1 MSRIIRLRRWLMTV
15 IVKIIAG
22 ILPSRLIM
30 QNVRH
35 FEIWENKG
43 YHVTPAH
50 FYFPV
55 PDLSEIKE
63 NVWNRRSGLK
73 GINLNEKRQ
82 LELLHIFKNNY
93 GGEYS
98 KLPEEKTDI
107 PYEYNLRNGS
117 FESVDGEILYCMIR
131 HFKPNQIFEIGSGNS
146 TYLMAQ
152 TLIDNRRER
161 GKGSTLDVI
170 DPYPN
175 GILRKGIPGLTKLIE
190 EKVQNLP
197 ASMFEGLQ
205 ENDIL
210 FIDSTHVLK
219 IGSDVQYEYLEILPR
234 LNKGVIVHFHDIFLP
249 AEYPANWAKV
259 NRWFWNEQYILQA
272 FLHFNDSYEVLW
284 AGHFM
289 HLNYPDELKNA
300 FSSYNPN
307 STLPGSFWI
316 RRTK

>member
-1 MSRIIRLRRWLMTV
+1 MMTV
-15 IVKIIAG
+15 IVKMIAG

-35 FEIWENKG
+35 FEIWESKG

-50 FYFPV
+50 FYFPL
-55 PDLSEIKE
+55 PDLREIDEK
-63 NVWNRRSGLK
+63 VFSRRTQLA

-82 LELLHIFKNNY
+82 LELLHVFKNNY

-98 KLPEEKTDI
+98 RLPGDKTNID
-107 PYEYNLRNGS
+107 YEYYLRNGA
-117 FESVDGEILYCMIR
+117 FESVDGEILYCMVR
-131 HFKPNQIFEIGSGNS
+131 HFKPGRIFEIGSGNS
-146 TYLMAQ
+146 TYLMAR
-152 TLIDNRRER
+152 TLVENRRDQ
-161 GKGSTLDVI
+161 GKESALEVI

-175 GILRKGIPGLTKLIE
+175 GILRKGIPGLTRLIE
-190 EKVQNLP
+190 EKVQNIP
-197 ASMFEGLQ
+197 VSMFGGLQ

-219 IGSDVQYEYLEILPR
+219 IGSDVQYEVLEILPR

-249 AEYPANWAKV
+249 AEYPSNWVKV

-272 FLHFNDSYEVLW
+272 FLHFNDAYEVLW
-284 AGHFM
+284 AGHYM
-289 HLNYPDELKNA
+289 HLNYPDELMAA

-316 RRTK
+316 RKIK